1 MKPYYKLGLAML
13 VGVAIG
19 VAAVGGIKAQSSPPA
34 YYVAEIFEVNN
45 PDDYKTYVAGVA
57 ATVEKYG
64 GRRIVRAGKADA
76 LEGDPPKRIIITTFK
91 SMADAH
97 KWYDSPE
104 YSAIRPI
111 RQRSTKSRNFIV
123 EGVPE

>member
-19 VAAVGGIKAQSSPPA
+19 VAAVGGIKAQSNPPA
-34 YYVAEIFEVNN
+34 YYIAEIFEVNN
-45 PDDYKTYVAGVA
+45 PDDYKTYVAGVP
-57 ATVEKYG
+57 ATFEKYG
-64 GRRIVRAGKADA
+64 GRRIVRGGKADA